1 MKSILEEF
9 AYGNINPNM
18 GTIKKGSYYESVINV
33 MSSCEEKLLNKLDGE
48 TKELLIKLSSA
59 QLEATAISNN
69 DKFIYGY
76 RLGMLMAIEVF
87 KGTQDPIFGE
97 DNLI

>member
-9 AYGNINPNM
+9 AYGNINPNI
-18 GTIKKGSYYESVINV
+18 GTFKKDSKYGRV
-33 MSSCEEKLLNKLDGE
+33 MQTIAKSEEKLLSMLDGE
-48 TKELLIKLSSA
+48 AKELFAKFSSA
-59 QLEATAISNN
+59 QLEATTISSN

-87 KGTQDPIFGE
+87 KGIQDPIYGGE
-97 DNLI
+97 DLI